1 MYKQKLGVDHTAD
14 YSPPDDFG
22 AVLAEAELPK
32 NELRHANAGGM
43 PVVLVRRASLFTPS
57 PEAGCGFVLLPPCQ
71 YDAAGSRVHVNSAPI
86 DRDAPSNCW
95 IR

>member
-14 YSPPDDFG
+14 YSPSEDFG

-43 PVVLVRRASLFTPS
+43 PVVLVRRG
-57 PEAGCGFVLLPPCQ
+57 EAI
-71 YDAAGSRVHVNSAPI
+71 YAIAGSWLRLCITAAMPI
-86 DRDAPSNCW
+86 
-95 IR
+95 

>member
-14 YSPPDDFG
+14 YSPPEDFG

-43 PVVLVRRASLFTPS
+43 PIVLVRRASLLTPS
-57 PEAGCGFVLLPPCQ
+57 PEAE
-71 YDAAGSRVHVNSAPI
+71 AGVVMQFE
-86 DRDAPSNCW
+86 
-95 IR
+95 